1 MSIVGKRYASSQ
13 MQHIWSA
20 ETKVLKERELWI
32 AVMRAQAKLGLEIST
47 EVIAAYEGVK
57 TKIDLGSI
65 ERREAELK
73 HDVKARIE
81 EFNALAGHQR
91 IHLGLTSRD
100 VTENVEG
107 WQIRTSLELT
117 LSSSAQLLEELAK
130 KIESY
135 SDLAIVGR
143 THNVPAQ
150 LTTLGRRF
158 ASWGEEFLIAL
169 ENLETLHTNYRIKG
183 IKGAIGTGSDL
194 RALHNEN
201 WLEVE
206 RAVADELGIEKT
218 LIAPSQIYPRSL
230 DFQVVA
236 SLYQLAAPLSSIATN
251 IRLMAGLG
259 LLSEG
264 KASGQV
270 GSSAMPHKNNPRLSE
285 RVGGLFVLL
294 KGYLIMVS
302 EISGNQWNEGDVSE
316 SVVRR
321 IALADSFYSIDAI
334 LRSMKKILSEL
345 QVNESAISR
354 ELDRELE
361 HLLSSKVLLK
371 AVEKGM
377 GREAAHSLILES
389 ATESRSSSSESFFEL
404 LAKNKELDLSLSELE
419 ALKSNP
425 GEHLGDASKQAQ
437 QVLKLVRTQISALKK
452 FGNQSLDEISN

>member
-1 MSIVGKRYASSQ
+1 MSIVGKRYSSSQ
-13 MQHIWSA
+13 MQNLWSP

-32 AVMRAQAKLGLEIST
+32 AVMRVQAKLGLDISS
-47 EVIAAYEGVK
+47 EVITAYENVK

-100 VTENVEG
+100 VTENIEG

-117 LSSSAQLLEELAK
+117 LASSTQLLDELAK

-158 ASWGEEFLIAL
+158 ASWSEEFLIAL

-194 RALHNEN
+194 RALHIDK

-206 RAVADELGIEKT
+206 RAVADELGLEKT
-218 LIAPSQIYPRSL
+218 LMAPSQIYPRSL

-236 SLYQLAAPLSSIATN
+236 SLYQLAAPIASIATN

-259 LLSEG
+259 LFSEG
-264 KASGQV
+264 KSSGQV

-285 RVGGLFVLL
+285 RVNGLFILL
-294 KGYLIMVS
+294 KGYLTMVS
-302 EISGNQWNEGDVSE
+302 EISGNHWNEGDVSE

-321 IALADSFYSIDAI
+321 VALTDSFYTIDAI

-345 QVNESAISR
+345 QVNESALSK

-361 HLLSSKVLLK
+361 YLLSSKVLLK
-371 AVEKGM
+371 AVEKGI
-377 GREAAHSLILES
+377 GRESAHNLILEC
-389 ATESRSSSSESFFEL
+389 ATESRSSSSETFFEL
-404 LAKNKELDLSLSELE
+404 LAKNKELGLPLSELD

-425 GEHLGDASKQAQ
+425 SEHLGDASKQAQ

>member
-32 AVMRAQAKLGLEIST
+32 VVMRAQAKLGLEIST

-57 TKIDLGSI
+57 TKIDLDNI

-100 VTENVEG
+100 VTENIEG
-107 WQIRTSLELT
+107 WQIKKSLELT

-135 SDLAIVGR
+135 SSLAIVGR

-194 RALHNEN
+194 KALHNEN

-236 SLYQLAAPLSSIATN
+236 SLYQLA
-251 IRLMAGLG
+251 
-259 LLSEG
+259 
-264 KASGQV
+264 KA
-270 GSSAMPHKNNPRLSE
+270 
-285 RVGGLFVLL
+285 
-294 KGYLIMVS
+294 
-302 EISGNQWNEGDVSE
+302 
-316 SVVRR
+316 
-321 IALADSFYSIDAI
+321 
-334 LRSMKKILSEL
+334 
-345 QVNESAISR
+345 
-354 ELDRELE
+354 
-361 HLLSSKVLLK
+361 
-371 AVEKGM
+371 
-377 GREAAHSLILES
+377 
-389 ATESRSSSSESFFEL
+389 
-404 LAKNKELDLSLSELE
+404 
-419 ALKSNP
+419 
-425 GEHLGDASKQAQ
+425 KQAARWDRQ
-437 QVLKLVRTQISALKK
+437 PCPIKIIQDLVSAWADCSYCLR
-452 FGNQSLDEISN
+452 DI

>member
-13 MQHIWSA
+13 MQNIWSA

-32 AVMRAQAKLGLEIST
+32 AVMRAQAKLGIDISS
-47 EVIAAYEGVK
+47 EVITAYESVK
-57 TKIDLGSI
+57 TEIDLGSI

-81 EFNALAGHQR
+81 EFNALAGHQW

-100 VTENVEG
+100 VTENIEG
-107 WQIRTSLELT
+107 WQIKTSLELT

-135 SDLAIVGR
+135 SGLAIVGR

-158 ASWGEEFLIAL
+158 ASWSEELLIAL
-169 ENLETLHTNYRIKG
+169 ENLETLQTNYRIKG

-194 RALHNEN
+194 RVLHSVN

-206 RAVADELGIEKT
+206 RAVTDELGIEKT

-236 SLYQLAAPLSSIATN
+236 SLYQLAAPIASIATN

-285 RVGGLFVLL
+285 RVNGLFILL
-294 KGYLIMVS
+294 KGYLTMVS

-321 IALADSFYSIDAI
+321 VALADSFYTIDAI

-345 QVNESAISR
+345 KVNESAISR

-361 HLLSSKVLLK
+361 YLLSSKVLLK
-371 AVEKGM
+371 AVEKGL
-377 GREAAHSLILES
+377 GRESAHNLILES

-404 LAKNKELDLSLSELE
+404 LAKNKELGLSLSELE

-425 GEHLGDASKQAQ
+425 VERLGDASKQAE
-437 QVLKLVRTQISALKK
+437 QVLGLVRTQISAFKK

>member
-1 MSIVGKRYASSQ
+1 
-13 MQHIWSA
+13 MQNIWSA

-32 AVMRAQAKLGLEIST
+32 AVMRAQAKLGLDIST

-57 TKIDLGSI
+57 TKIDLDKI

-81 EFNALAGHQR
+81 EFNALAGHQK

-100 VTENVEG
+100 VTENIEG
-107 WQIRTSLELT
+107 WQIKRSLGLT

-135 SDLAIVGR
+135 SELAIVGR

-169 ENLETLHTNYRIKG
+169 EILETLHANYRIKG

-194 RALHNEN
+194 KALHSEK

-206 RAVADELGIEKT
+206 RAVAVELRVEKT

-236 SLYQLAAPLSSIATN
+236 SLYQLAAPIASIAIN

-264 KASGQV
+264 KTSGQV

-321 IALADSFYSIDAI
+321 VALADSFYTIDAI

-345 QVNESAISR
+345 QVNQSAISK
-354 ELDRELE
+354 ELARELE
-361 HLLSSKVLLK
+361 YLLSSKVLLK

-377 GREAAHSLILES
+377 GREAAHSLILEC
-389 ATESRSSSSESFFEL
+389 ATESRSSFSETFFEL
-404 LAKNKELDLSLSELE
+404 LAKNKELALSLSELE

-425 GEHLGDASKQAQ
+425 GEHLGDASEQAQ
-437 QVLKLVRTQISALKK
+437 QVLKIVRTQISALKK

>member
-100 VTENVEG
+100 VTENIEG
-107 WQIRTSLELT
+107 WQIKRSLELT

-404 LAKNKELDLSLSELE
+404 LAKNKEL
-419 ALKSNP
+419 
-425 GEHLGDASKQAQ
+425 
-437 QVLKLVRTQISALKK
+437 VRTQISALKK

>member
-13 MQHIWSA
+13 MQSIWSA

-32 AVMRAQAKLGLEIST
+32 AVMKVQAKLGLDISS
-47 EVIAAYEGVK
+47 ELIAAYESVK

-100 VTENVEG
+100 VTENIEG
-107 WQIRTSLELT
+107 WQMKTSLELT

-135 SDLAIVGR
+135 SGLAIVGR

-158 ASWGEEFLIAL
+158 ASWSEEFLIAL
-169 ENLETLHTNYRIKG
+169 ENLETLYTNYRIKG

-194 RALHNEN
+194 RALHSDD

-218 LIAPSQIYPRSL
+218 LLAPSQIYSRSL
-230 DFQVVA
+230 DFQVVG
-236 SLYQLAAPLSSIATN
+236 SLYQLAAPIASIATN

-264 KASGQV
+264 KAIGQV

-285 RVGGLFVLL
+285 RVGGLFILL
-294 KGYLIMVS
+294 KGYLTMVS

-321 IALADSFYSIDAI
+321 VALADSFYSIDAI

-345 QVNESAISR
+345 QINESVVLR
-354 ELDRELE
+354 ELNRELE
-361 HLLSSKVLLK
+361 YLLSSKVLLK
-371 AVEKGM
+371 AVEKGI
-377 GREAAHSLILES
+377 GRESAHSLILES
-389 ATESRSSSSESFFEL
+389 AAESRSSSSETFFEL
-404 LAKNKELDLSLSELE
+404 LAKNKELGLSLSELD

-425 GEHLGDASKQAQ
+425 GEHLGDASKQAK
-437 QVLKLVRTQISALKK
+437 QVLGLVRTQISALKE

>member
-1 MSIVGKRYASSQ
+1 MSVVGKRYASSQ
-13 MQHIWSA
+13 MQNIWSA

-32 AVMRAQAKLGLEIST
+32 AVMRAQAKLGLDIST
-47 EVIAAYEGVK
+47 EVIAAYESVK
-57 TKIDLGSI
+57 TQIDLGSI

-81 EFNALAGHQR
+81 EFNALSGHQK

-100 VTENVEG
+100 VTENIEG
-107 WQIRTSLELT
+107 WQIKSSLELT
-117 LSSSAQLLEELAK
+117 LSSSARLLEELAK

-169 ENLETLHTNYRIKG
+169 ENLETLHTNFRIKG

-194 RALHNEN
+194 KALHSDN
-201 WLEVE
+201 WQEVE
-206 RAVADELGIEKT
+206 RAVTDELGTEKT

-236 SLYQLAAPLSSIATN
+236 SLYQLAAPIALIATN

-264 KASGQV
+264 KADGQV

-285 RVGGLFVLL
+285 RVNGLFILL
-294 KGYLIMVS
+294 KGYLTMVS
-302 EISGNQWNEGDVSE
+302 EISGDQWNEGDVSE

-321 IALADSFYSIDAI
+321 VALADSFYTIDAI

-345 QVNESAISR
+345 QVNESAILR
-354 ELDRELE
+354 ELDREFE
-361 HLLSSKVLLK
+361 YLLSSKVLLK
-371 AVEKGM
+371 AVEKGI
-377 GREAAHSLILES
+377 GRESAHSLILES
-389 ATESRSSSSESFFEL
+389 ATNSRSSTSETFFEL
-404 LAKNKELDLSLSELE
+404 LAKNKELGLSLSELE
-419 ALKSNP
+419 SLKSNP
-425 GEHLGDASKQAQ
+425 SEHLGDASKQAE
-437 QVLKLVRTQISALKK
+437 QVLELVRNQITDLNE
-452 FGNQSLDEISN
+452 FGNPSLDEISN

>member
-13 MQHIWSA
+13 MQNIWSA
-20 ETKVLKERELWI
+20 ETKALKERELWI
-32 AVMRAQAKLGLEIST
+32 AVMRAQAKLGLDIST

-57 TKIDLGSI
+57 TKIDLDNI

-100 VTENVEG
+100 VTENIEG
-107 WQIRTSLELT
+107 WQIKKSLELT

-135 SDLAIVGR
+135 SDLAMVGR

-150 LTTLGRRF
+150 LTTLGKRF
-158 ASWGEEFLIAL
+158 ASWSEEFLITL

-194 RALHNEN
+194 KALHNEN

-206 RAVADELGIEKT
+206 RAVAGELGVEKT

-236 SLYQLAAPLSSIATN
+236 SLYQLAAPIASIAIN
-251 IRLMAGLG
+251 IRLMAALG

-264 KASGQV
+264 KTSGQV
-270 GSSAMPHKNNPRLSE
+270 GSSAMPHKDNPRLSE

-294 KGYLIMVS
+294 KGYLTMVS

-321 IALADSFYSIDAI
+321 VALADSFYTIDAI

-361 HLLSSKVLLK
+361 YLLSSKVLLK
-371 AVEKGM
+371 AVEKGI
-377 GREAAHSLILES
+377 GRESAHSLILES
-389 ATESRSSSSESFFEL
+389 ATESRSSSSETFFEL
-404 LAKNKELDLSLSELE
+404 LAKNKELALSLSELE

>member
-13 MQHIWSA
+13 IQNIWSA
-20 ETKVLKERELWI
+20 DTKVLKERELWI
-32 AVMRAQAKLGLEIST
+32 AVMRAQAKLGLDIST

-57 TKIDLGSI
+57 TKIDLDNI

-100 VTENVEG
+100 VTENIEG
-107 WQIRTSLELT
+107 WQIKTSLELT

-158 ASWGEEFLIAL
+158 ASWSEEFLIAL

-183 IKGAIGTGSDL
+183 IKGAIGSGSDL
-194 RALHNEN
+194 KALHSEN

-206 RAVADELGIEKT
+206 GAVADELGIDKT

-236 SLYQLAAPLSSIATN
+236 SLYQLAAPIASIAIN
-251 IRLMAGLG
+251 IRLMAGIG
-259 LLSEG
+259 LVSEG
-264 KASGQV
+264 RASGQV

-294 KGYLIMVS
+294 KGYLTMVS

-321 IALADSFYSIDAI
+321 VALADSFYSIDAI

-361 HLLSSKVLLK
+361 YLLSSKVLLK
-371 AVEKGM
+371 TVENGM

-389 ATESRSSSSESFFEL
+389 ATESRSSSSETFFEL
-404 LAKNKELDLSLSELE
+404 LAKNKELALSLSELE

-437 QVLKLVRTQISALKK
+437 QVLKLVRTKISALKK

>member
-13 MQHIWSA
+13 MQNIWSA

-32 AVMRAQAKLGLEIST
+32 AVMRAQAKLGLDIST

-57 TKIDLGSI
+57 TKIDLDNI

-100 VTENVEG
+100 VTENIEG
-107 WQIRTSLELT
+107 WQIKTSLELT

-158 ASWGEEFLIAL
+158 ASWSEEFLIAL

-183 IKGAIGTGSDL
+183 IKGAIGSGSDL
-194 RALHNEN
+194 KALHSEN

-206 RAVADELGIEKT
+206 GAVADELGIDKT

-236 SLYQLAAPLSSIATN
+236 SLYQLAAPIASIAIN
-251 IRLMAGLG
+251 IRLMAGIG
-259 LLSEG
+259 LVSEG
-264 KASGQV
+264 RASGQV

-294 KGYLIMVS
+294 KGYLTMVS

-321 IALADSFYSIDAI
+321 VALADSFYSIDAI

-361 HLLSSKVLLK
+361 YLLSSKVLLK
-371 AVEKGM
+371 TVENGM

-389 ATESRSSSSESFFEL
+389 ATESRSSSSETFFEL
-404 LAKNKELDLSLSELE
+404 LAKNKELALSLSELE

-437 QVLKLVRTQISALKK
+437 QVLKLVRTKISALKK

>member
-13 MQHIWSA
+13 MQNIWSA

-32 AVMRAQAKLGLEIST
+32 VVMRAQAILGLDIST
-47 EVIAAYEGVK
+47 EVIADYVGVK
-57 TKIDLGSI
+57 TKIDLSSI
-65 ERREAELK
+65 ERREVELK

-100 VTENVEG
+100 VTENIEG
-107 WQIRTSLELT
+107 WQIKKSLELT
-117 LSSSAQLLEELAK
+117 LSFSAQLLEELAK
-130 KIESY
+130 KIENY
-135 SDLAIVGR
+135 SGLAIVGR

-169 ENLETLHTNYRIKG
+169 ENLETLHANYRIKG

-194 RALHNEN
+194 KALHNEN

-206 RAVADELGIEKT
+206 RAVADELGVEKT

-236 SLYQLAAPLSSIATN
+236 SLYQLAAPIASIATN

-294 KGYLIMVS
+294 KGYLTMVS
-302 EISGNQWNEGDVSE
+302 EISGHQWNEGDVSE

-321 IALADSFYSIDAI
+321 VALADSFYTIDAI

-361 HLLSSKVLLK
+361 YLLSSKVLLK

-377 GREAAHSLILES
+377 GRESAHKLILQS
-389 ATESRSSSSESFFEL
+389 ATESRSSASQTFFEL
-404 LAKNKELDLSLSELE
+404 LAKSEELGLSLSELE

-452 FGNQSLDEISN
+452 FRNQSLDEISN

>member
-13 MQHIWSA
+13 MQNIWSA

-32 AVMRAQAKLGLEIST
+32 AVMRAQAKLGIDISS

-57 TKIDLGSI
+57 TKIDLDNI

-100 VTENVEG
+100 VTENIEG
-107 WQIRTSLELT
+107 WQIKTSLELT
-117 LSSSAQLLEELAK
+117 LSSSLQLLEELAK

-135 SDLAIVGR
+135 STLAIVGR

-158 ASWGEEFLIAL
+158 ASWGEEFLIAF

-194 RALHNEN
+194 KALHNEN

-206 RAVADELGIEKT
+206 RAVADELGIEET

-236 SLYQLAAPLSSIATN
+236 SLYQLAAPIASIAIN
-251 IRLMAGLG
+251 IRLMTGLG

-264 KASGQV
+264 RASGQV

-294 KGYLIMVS
+294 KGYLTMVS

-345 QVNESAISR
+345 QVNESAISK

-361 HLLSSKVLLK
+361 YLLSSKVLLK
-371 AVEKGM
+371 VVEKGM
-377 GREAAHSLILES
+377 GRESAHKLILQS
-389 ATESRSSSSESFFEL
+389 ATESRSSASQTFFEL
-404 LAKNKELDLSLSELE
+404 LAKSEELGLSLSELE

-425 GEHLGDASKQAQ
+425 SEHLGDASKQAQ

-452 FGNQSLDEISN
+452 FGNHSLDEISN

>member
-13 MQHIWSA
+13 MQNIWSA
-20 ETKVLKERELWI
+20 ETKVFKERELWI
-32 AVMRAQAKLGLEIST
+32 AVLRAQAKLGIDISS
-47 EVIAAYEGVK
+47 EVITAYESVK
-57 TKIDLGSI
+57 TQIDLGSI

-107 WQIRTSLELT
+107 WQIKTSLELT
-117 LSSSAQLLEELAK
+117 LSSSTQLLEELAK

-169 ENLETLHTNYRIKG
+169 ENLETLQTNYRIKG

-194 RALHNEN
+194 KELHSDN
-201 WLEVE
+201 WLEIE
-206 RAVADELGIEKT
+206 RAVTDELGIEKT

-230 DFQVVA
+230 DFQVVS
-236 SLYQLAAPLSSIATN
+236 SLYQLAAPIALIATN

-264 KASGQV
+264 KAIGQV

-285 RVGGLFVLL
+285 RVNGLFILL
-294 KGYLIMVS
+294 KGYITMVS

-321 IALADSFYSIDAI
+321 VALADSFYTIDAI

-345 QVNESAISR
+345 QVNESAISM

-361 HLLSSKVLLK
+361 YLLSSKVLLI
-371 AVEKGM
+371 AVEKGF
-377 GREAAHSLILES
+377 GREVAHQSILE
-389 ATESRSSSSESFFEL
+389 AAIESKSSDSKTFFEC
-404 LAKNKELDLSLSELE
+404 LANNKVLEFSLRDLEV
-419 ALKSNP
+419 LKSNH
-425 GEHLGDASKQAQ
+425 GTHLGDAISQAHE
-437 QVLKLVRTQISALKK
+437 VLELIKVKILRLKK
-452 FGNQSLDEISN
+452 LGNQDFDEILN

>member
-13 MQHIWSA
+13 MQNVWSA

-32 AVMRAQAKLGLEIST
+32 AVMRAQVKVGIDISS
-47 EVIAAYEGVK
+47 EVIAAYESVK

-65 ERREAELK
+65 ERRETELK

-81 EFNALAGHQR
+81 EFNALAGHQK

-100 VTENVEG
+100 VTENIEG
-107 WQIRTSLELT
+107 WQTKTSLDLT

-135 SDLAIVGR
+135 SGLAIVGR

-158 ASWGEEFLIAL
+158 ASWSEEFLIAL
-169 ENLETLHTNYRIKG
+169 ENLETLHTNYRVKG

-194 RALHNEN
+194 KALHSDN
-201 WLEVE
+201 WLEIE
-206 RAVADELGIEKT
+206 RAVADELGIKKT
-218 LIAPSQIYPRSL
+218 LIAPSQIYPS
-230 DFQVVA
+230 A
-236 SLYQLAAPLSSIATN
+236 SIATN
-251 IRLMAGLG
+251 IRLMAGLS

-285 RVGGLFVLL
+285 RVYGLFILL
-294 KGYLIMVS
+294 KGYLTMVS

-321 IALADSFYSIDAI
+321 VALADSFYTIDAI
-334 LRSMKKILSEL
+334 LRSMRKILSEL
-345 QVNESAISR
+345 QVNESAISK

-361 HLLSSKVLLK
+361 YLLSSKVLLK
-371 AVEKGM
+371 AVEKGI
-377 GREAAHSLILES
+377 GRESAHSLILES
-389 ATESRSSSSESFFEL
+389 ATESRFSSSETFFEL
-404 LAKNKELDLSLSELE
+404 LARNKELGLSLSELE

-425 GEHLGDASKQAQ
+425 GEHLGDASRQAE
-437 QVLKLVRTQISALKK
+437 QVLGLVRTQISALKK

>member
-1 MSIVGKRYASSQ
+1 MSIAGKRYASSQ
-13 MQHIWSA
+13 MQSIWSA
-20 ETKVLKERELWI
+20 ETKVLNERELWI
-32 AVMRAQAKLGLEIST
+32 AVMRAQAKLGLDISSK
-47 EVIAAYEGVK
+47 VITAYESVK
-57 TKIDLGSI
+57 TEIDLGSI

-81 EFNALAGHQR
+81 EFNALAGHQK

-100 VTENVEG
+100 VTENIEG
-107 WQIRTSLELT
+107 WQIKKSLELT

-130 KIESY
+130 KIENY

-169 ENLETLHTNYRIKG
+169 ENLETLQKNYRIKG

-194 RALHNEN
+194 KALHGEN

-206 RAVADELGIEKT
+206 SAVTDELGIEKT

-236 SLYQLAAPLSSIATN
+236 SLYQLAAPIASIATN
-251 IRLMAGLG
+251 IRLMAGLS

-264 KASGQV
+264 KAGGQV

-285 RVGGLFVLL
+285 RVNGLFILL
-294 KGYLIMVS
+294 KGYLTMVS

-321 IALADSFYSIDAI
+321 VALADSFYCIDAI

-345 QVNESAISR
+345 QVNKSAISR
-354 ELDRELE
+354 ELDSELE
-361 HLLSSKVLLK
+361 YLLSSKVLLK
-371 AVEKGM
+371 SVKKGI
-377 GREAAHSLILES
+377 GRESAHKLILES
-389 ATESRSSSSESFFEL
+389 ATESRSNSSETFFEL
-404 LAKNKELDLSLSELE
+404 LAKSKELGLSLSELE
-419 ALKSNP
+419 ALKFNP

-437 QVLKLVRTQISALKK
+437 QVLALVRTQISALKE

>member
-13 MQHIWSA
+13 MQSIWSS

-32 AVMRAQAKLGLEIST
+32 AVMRAQAKLGLDIST
-47 EVIAAYEGVK
+47 EVIAAYESVK
-57 TKIDLGSI
+57 TQIDLGSI

-81 EFNALAGHQR
+81 EFNALSGHQR

-100 VTENVEG
+100 ITENIEG
-107 WQIRTSLELT
+107 WQIKTSLELT
-117 LSSSAQLLEELAK
+117 LSSSARLLEELAK

-169 ENLETLHTNYRIKG
+169 ENLETLHTNFRIKG

-194 RALHNEN
+194 KALHSDN
-201 WLEVE
+201 WQEVE
-206 RAVADELGIEKT
+206 RAVTDELGIEKT

-236 SLYQLAAPLSSIATN
+236 SLYQLAAPIASIATN

-264 KASGQV
+264 KADGQV

-285 RVGGLFVLL
+285 RVNGLFILL
-294 KGYLIMVS
+294 KGYLTMVS
-302 EISGNQWNEGDVSE
+302 EISGDQWNEGDVSE

-321 IALADSFYSIDAI
+321 VALADSFYTIDAI

-345 QVNESAISR
+345 QVNESAISM
-354 ELDRELE
+354 EVDREIE
-361 HLLSSKVLLK
+361 YLLSSKVLLI
-371 AVEKGM
+371 ASQKGV
-377 GREAAHSLILES
+377 GREAAHSLILET
-389 ATESRSSSSESFFEL
+389 ATKSRSSDSETFFEL
-404 LAKNKELDLSLSELE
+404 LAKNKELDLPFSQLQE
-419 ALKSNP
+419 LKSKP
-425 GEHLGDASKQAQ
+425 QEHLGDASAQ
-437 QVLKLVRTQISALKK
+437 SRDLLRILRAQISHLAVH
-452 FGNQSLDEISN
+452 GNQNLEEISN

>member
-13 MQHIWSA
+13 MQNIWSP

-32 AVMRAQAKLGLEIST
+32 AVMRVQAKLGLDISG
-47 EVIAAYEGVK
+47 EVIAAYENVK

-100 VTENVEG
+100 VTENIEG

-117 LSSSAQLLEELAK
+117 LASSAQLLDELAK

-158 ASWGEEFLIAL
+158 ASWSEEFLIAL

-194 RALHNEN
+194 SALHVDK

-206 RAVADELGIEKT
+206 RSVADELELEKI
-218 LIAPSQIYPRSL
+218 LMAPSQIYPRSL

-236 SLYQLAAPLSSIATN
+236 SLYQLAAPIASIATN
-251 IRLMAGLG
+251 IRIMAGLG

-285 RVGGLFVLL
+285 RVNGLFVLL
-294 KGYLIMVS
+294 KGYLTMVS

-321 IALADSFYSIDAI
+321 VALADSFYTIDAI

-345 QVNESAISR
+345 QVNQSAISK

-361 HLLSSKVLLK
+361 YILSSKVLLR
-371 AVEKGM
+371 AVEKGA
-377 GREAAHSLILES
+377 GRESAHSLILES
-389 ATESRSSSSESFFEL
+389 ATESRSSSTETFFEL
-404 LAKNKELDLSLSELE
+404 LAKNKELGLSLSELD

-425 GEHLGDASKQAQ
+425 SEHLGDASKQAQ
-437 QVLKLVRTQISALKK
+437 QVLNLIRTQISALKK

>member
-13 MQHIWSA
+13 IQNIWSA

-32 AVMRAQAKLGLEIST
+32 AVMRAQAKLGIDIST
-47 EVIAAYEGVK
+47 EAIAAYEGVK
-57 TKIDLGSI
+57 TKIDLDNI

-100 VTENVEG
+100 VTENIEG
-107 WQIRTSLELT
+107 WQIKTSLELT
-117 LSSSAQLLEELAK
+117 LSSSLQLLEELAK

-135 SDLAIVGR
+135 STLAIVGR

-158 ASWGEEFLIAL
+158 ASWGEEFLIAF

-194 RALHNEN
+194 KALHNEN

-206 RAVADELGIEKT
+206 RAVADELGIEET

-236 SLYQLAAPLSSIATN
+236 SLYQLAAPIASIAIN
-251 IRLMAGLG
+251 IRLMTGLG

-264 KASGQV
+264 RASGQV

-294 KGYLIMVS
+294 KGYLTMVS

-345 QVNESAISR
+345 QVNESAISK

-361 HLLSSKVLLK
+361 YLLSSKVLLK
-371 AVEKGM
+371 VVEKGM
-377 GREAAHSLILES
+377 GRESAHKLILQS
-389 ATESRSSSSESFFEL
+389 ATESRSSASQTFFEL
-404 LAKNKELDLSLSELE
+404 LAKSEELGLSLSELE

-425 GEHLGDASKQAQ
+425 SEHLGDASKQAQ

-452 FGNQSLDEISN
+452 FGNHSLDEISN

>member
-1 MSIVGKRYASSQ
+1 
-13 MQHIWSA
+13 MQNIWSA
-20 ETKVLKERELWI
+20 ETKALKERELWI
-32 AVMRAQAKLGLEIST
+32 AVMRAQAKLGLDIST

-57 TKIDLGSI
+57 TKIDLDNI

-81 EFNALAGHQR
+81 EFNALAGHQK

-100 VTENVEG
+100 VTENIEG
-107 WQIRTSLELT
+107 WQIKKSLELT

-130 KIESY
+130 KIENY

-169 ENLETLHTNYRIKG
+169 EILETLHANYRIKG

-194 RALHNEN
+194 KALHSEK

-206 RAVADELGIEKT
+206 RAVAGELGIEET

-236 SLYQLAAPLSSIATN
+236 SLYQLAAPIASIAIN
-251 IRLMAGLG
+251 IRLMAGIG

-264 KASGQV
+264 KAGGQV
-270 GSSAMPHKNNPRLSE
+270 GSSAMPHKDNPRLSE
-285 RVGGLFVLL
+285 RVNGLFILL
-294 KGYLIMVS
+294 KGYLTMVS

-321 IALADSFYSIDAI
+321 VALADTFYTIDAI

-361 HLLSSKVLLK
+361 YLLSSKVLLK

-377 GREAAHSLILES
+377 GRESAHSLILES

-404 LAKNKELDLSLSELE
+404 LAKNKELGLSLSELE

-437 QVLKLVRTQISALKK
+437 QVLKLVRTQISALKE

>member
-13 MQHIWSA
+13 MQNIWSA

-32 AVMRAQAKLGLEIST
+32 AVMRAQAKLGIDISS
-47 EVIAAYEGVK
+47 EVIAAYENVK
-57 TKIDLGSI
+57 TKIDLSSI

-81 EFNALAGHQR
+81 ELNTLAGHQK
-91 IHLGLTSRD
+91 IHIGLTSRD
-100 VTENVEG
+100 VTENIEG
-107 WQIRTSLELT
+107 WQIKTSLELT
-117 LSSSAQLLEELAK
+117 LSSSTQLLEELAK

-135 SDLAIVGR
+135 ADLAIVGR

-150 LTTLGRRF
+150 ITTLGRRF

-169 ENLETLHTNYRIKG
+169 ENLETFHTNYRIRG

-194 RALHNEN
+194 QALHSEN

-206 RAVADELGIEKT
+206 RAVADELGVEKT

-236 SLYQLAAPLSSIATN
+236 ILYQLAAPIASIATN
-251 IRLMAGLG
+251 IRLMAGLE

-285 RVGGLFVLL
+285 RVNGLFILL
-294 KGYLIMVS
+294 KGYLTMVS

-321 IALADSFYSIDAI
+321 VALADSFHTIDAI
-334 LRSMKKILSEL
+334 LRTMKKILSEL
-345 QVNESAISR
+345 QINESAISK

-361 HLLSSKVLLK
+361 DLLSSKVLLA
-371 AVEKGM
+371 AVEKGL
-377 GREAAHSLILES
+377 GRESAHRLIHKC
-389 ATESRSSSSESFFEL
+389 ATESKFNTSETFFERL
-404 LAKNKELDLSLSELE
+404 TKIKELGLSASELE
-419 ALKSNP
+419 DLKAYPNEHF
-425 GEHLGDASKQAQ
+425 GEASKQAY
-437 QVLKLVRTQISALKK
+437 QVLELARTQISALKE

>member
-13 MQHIWSA
+13 MQNIWSA

-32 AVMRAQAKLGLEIST
+32 AVMRAQAKLGLDIST
-47 EVIAAYEGVK
+47 LVIAAYESVK
-57 TKIDLGSI
+57 TKIDLVSI

-100 VTENVEG
+100 VTENIEG
-107 WQIRTSLELT
+107 WQMKTSLELT

-135 SDLAIVGR
+135 SGLAIVGR

-158 ASWGEEFLIAL
+158 ASWSEEFLIAL
-169 ENLETLHTNYRIKG
+169 ENLETLYTNYRIKG

-194 RALHNEN
+194 RALHSDD

-218 LIAPSQIYPRSL
+218 LLAPSQIYSRSL
-230 DFQVVA
+230 DFQVVG
-236 SLYQLAAPLSSIATN
+236 SLYQLAAPIASIATN

-264 KASGQV
+264 KAIGQV

-285 RVGGLFVLL
+285 RVGGLFILL
-294 KGYLIMVS
+294 KGYLTMVS

-321 IALADSFYSIDAI
+321 VALADSFYSIDAI

-345 QVNESAISR
+345 QINESVVLR
-354 ELDRELE
+354 ELNRELE
-361 HLLSSKVLLK
+361 YLLSSKVLLK
-371 AVEKGM
+371 AVEKGI
-377 GREAAHSLILES
+377 GRESAHSLILES
-389 ATESRSSSSESFFEL
+389 AAESRSSSSETFFEL
-404 LAKNKELDLSLSELE
+404 LAKNKELGLSLSELD

-425 GEHLGDASKQAQ
+425 GEHLGDASKQAK
-437 QVLKLVRTQISALKK
+437 QVLGLVRTQISALKE

>member
-1 MSIVGKRYASSQ
+1 
-13 MQHIWSA
+13 
-20 ETKVLKERELWI
+20 
-32 AVMRAQAKLGLEIST
+32 MRAQAKLGLDIST

-57 TKIDLGSI
+57 TKIDLDNI

-107 WQIRTSLELT
+107 WQIKTSLELT

-130 KIESY
+130 RIESY

-158 ASWGEEFLIAL
+158 ASWSEEFLIAL
-169 ENLETLHTNYRIKG
+169 ENLETLQKNYRIKG

-194 RALHNEN
+194 KALHSEK

-206 RAVADELGIEKT
+206 RAVAGELGIEKT

-236 SLYQLAAPLSSIATN
+236 SLYQLAAPIASVATN

-294 KGYLIMVS
+294 KGYLTMVS

-321 IALADSFYSIDAI
+321 VALADSFYSIDAI

-361 HLLSSKVLLK
+361 YLLSSKVLLK
-371 AVEKGM
+371 TVENGM

-389 ATESRSSSSESFFEL
+389 ATESRSSSSETFFEL
-404 LAKNKELDLSLSELE
+404 LAKNKELALSLSELE

-437 QVLKLVRTQISALKK
+437 QVLKLVRTKISALKK

>member
-1 MSIVGKRYASSQ
+1 
-13 MQHIWSA
+13 
-20 ETKVLKERELWI
+20 
-32 AVMRAQAKLGLEIST
+32 MRAQAKLGLDIST
-47 EVIAAYEGVK
+47 EVITAYESVK
-57 TKIDLGSI
+57 TEIDLGSI
-65 ERREAELK
+65 ERREAKLK

-100 VTENVEG
+100 VTENIEG
-107 WQIRTSLELT
+107 WQIKTSLELT
-117 LSSSAQLLEELAK
+117 LSSSAQLLEDLAK

-158 ASWGEEFLIAL
+158 ASWSEEFLIAL
-169 ENLETLHTNYRIKG
+169 ENLETLHANYRIKG
-183 IKGAIGTGSDL
+183 IKGAIGTGTDL
-194 RALHNEN
+194 RALHSDD

-206 RAVADELGIEKT
+206 RAVADELGIEET

-236 SLYQLAAPLSSIATN
+236 SLYQLAAPIASIATS
-251 IRLMAGLG
+251 IRLMAGLD

-264 KASGQV
+264 KTSGQV

-294 KGYLIMVS
+294 KGYLTMVS

-321 IALADSFYSIDAI
+321 VALADSFYTIDAI

-361 HLLSSKVLLK
+361 YLLSSKVLLK

-377 GREAAHSLILES
+377 GRESAHKLILQS
-389 ATESRSSSSESFFEL
+389 ATESRSSASQTFFEL
-404 LAKNKELDLSLSELE
+404 LAKSEELGLSLSELE

-425 GEHLGDASKQAQ
+425 SEHLGDASKQAQ
-437 QVLKLVRTQISALKK
+437 QVLKIVRTQISALKK

>member
-1 MSIVGKRYASSQ
+1 

-32 AVMRAQAKLGLEIST
+32 AVMRAQAKLGLDIST

-81 EFNALAGHQR
+81 EFNALAGHQK

-100 VTENVEG
+100 VTENIEG
-107 WQIRTSLELT
+107 WQIKTSLELT

-130 KIESY
+130 KIEGY

-158 ASWGEEFLIAL
+158 ASWSEEFLIAL
-169 ENLETLHTNYRIKG
+169 DNVETLHTDYRIKG

-194 RALHNEN
+194 KALHSDN

-206 RAVADELGIEKT
+206 RAVAGELGIEKT

-236 SLYQLAAPLSSIATN
+236 SLYQLAAPIASIAIN
-251 IRLMAGLG
+251 IRLMAGLS

-294 KGYLIMVS
+294 KGYLTMVS

-321 IALADSFYSIDAI
+321 ISLADSFYTIDAI

-361 HLLSSKVLLK
+361 YLLSSKVLLK
-371 AVEKGM
+371 AVVKGM
-377 GREAAHSLILES
+377 GRESAHSLILES
-389 ATESRSSSSESFFEL
+389 ATESRSSFSETFFEL
-404 LAKNKELDLSLSELE
+404 LAKNKELALSLSELE

-452 FGNQSLDEISN
+452 FGNQSLDEISS

>member
-13 MQHIWSA
+13 MQNIWSV
-20 ETKVLKERELWI
+20 ETKVLRERELWI
-32 AVMRAQAKLGLEIST
+32 TVMRAQAKLGIDISS
-47 EVIAAYEGVK
+47 EVIAAYESVK
-57 TKIDLGSI
+57 TRIDLGSI

-81 EFNALAGHQR
+81 EFNALAGHQK

-100 VTENVEG
+100 VTENIEG
-107 WQIRTSLELT
+107 WQINRSLELT
-117 LSSSAQLLEELAK
+117 FSSSAQLLEELAK
-130 KIESY
+130 KIEGY
-135 SDLAIVGR
+135 SDFATVGR

-158 ASWGEEFLIAL
+158 ASWSEEFIIAL
-169 ENLETLHTNYRIKG
+169 KNLETLHKNYRIKG

-194 RALHNEN
+194 RALHSDN
-201 WLEVE
+201 WLEIE
-206 RAVADELGIEKT
+206 RAVADELGTEKT

-236 SLYQLAAPLSSIATN
+236 SLYQLAAPLASIAIN

-259 LLSEG
+259 LVSEG
-264 KASGQV
+264 KTSGQV

-285 RVGGLFVLL
+285 RVSGLFILL
-294 KGYLIMVS
+294 KGYLTMVS

-321 IALADSFYSIDAI
+321 VALADSFLAIDAI

-345 QVNESAISR
+345 QVFESAISK

-361 HLLSSKVLLK
+361 YLLSSKVLLK

-377 GREAAHSLILES
+377 GRESAHGLILES
-389 ATESRSSSSESFFEL
+389 ATESRSSSSETFFEL
-404 LAKNKELDLSLSELE
+404 IAKNKELGLSLSELD

-425 GEHLGDASKQAQ
+425 VEHLGDASKQAR
-437 QVLKLVRTQISALKK
+437 QVLGLVRTQISALKK
-452 FGNQSLDEISN
+452 FGNQSFDEISN

>member
-32 AVMRAQAKLGLEIST
+32 AVMRAQAKLGIDILT

-100 VTENVEG
+100 VTENIEG
-107 WQIRTSLELT
+107 WQIKKSLELT

-135 SDLAIVGR
+135 SGLAIVGR

-158 ASWGEEFLIAL
+158 ASWSEEFLIAL

-206 RAVADELGIEKT
+206 RAVAGELGIEKT
-218 LIAPSQIYPRSL
+218 LLAPSQIYPRSL

-236 SLYQLAAPLSSIATN
+236 SLYQLAAPIASLAIN

-259 LLSEG
+259 LISEG

-294 KGYLIMVS
+294 KGYLTMVS

-321 IALADSFYSIDAI
+321 VALADSFYTIDAI
-334 LRSMKKILSEL
+334 LRSMKKVISEL
-345 QVNESAISR
+345 QVNESAMSI

-361 HLLSSKVLLK
+361 YLLSSKVLLK
-371 AVEKGM
+371 AVENGM

-389 ATESRSSSSESFFEL
+389 ATESRLNSSETFFEL
-404 LAKNKELDLSLSELE
+404 LAKSEELGLSLSELE

>member
-13 MQHIWSA
+13 MQNIWSA

-32 AVMRAQAKLGLEIST
+32 AVMRAQAKLGLDIST
-47 EVIAAYEGVK
+47 EVITAYESVK
-57 TKIDLGSI
+57 TEIDLGSI
-65 ERREAELK
+65 ERREAKLK

-100 VTENVEG
+100 VTENIEG
-107 WQIRTSLELT
+107 WQIKTSLELT

-169 ENLETLHTNYRIKG
+169 ENLATLHTNYRIKG
-183 IKGAIGTGSDL
+183 IKGALGTGSDL
-194 RALHNEN
+194 KELHGDN
-201 WLEVE
+201 WLVVE
-206 RAVADELGIEKT
+206 RAVAGELGIEKT

-236 SLYQLAAPLSSIATN
+236 SLYQLAAPIASVATN

-294 KGYLIMVS
+294 KGYLTMVS

-321 IALADSFYSIDAI
+321 VALADSFYTIDAI
-334 LRSMKKILSEL
+334 LRSMKKIFSEL
-345 QVNESAISR
+345 QVKESAISK

-361 HLLSSKVLLK
+361 YLLSSKVLLK

-377 GREAAHSLILES
+377 GRESAHSLILES
-389 ATESRSSSSESFFEL
+389 ATESRSSASQTFFEL

-437 QVLKLVRTQISALKK
+437 QVLKIVRTQISALKK

>member
-1 MSIVGKRYASSQ
+1 
-13 MQHIWSA
+13 
-20 ETKVLKERELWI
+20 
-32 AVMRAQAKLGLEIST
+32 MRAQAKLGLDISS
-47 EVIAAYEGVK
+47 EVIAAYERVK
-57 TKIDLGSI
+57 TEIDLGSI

-73 HDVKARIE
+73 HDVKARVE
-81 EFNALAGHQR
+81 EFNALAGHQK

-100 VTENVEG
+100 ITENIEG
-107 WQIRTSLELT
+107 WQIKTSLEFT

-135 SDLAIVGR
+135 AELAIVGR

-150 LTTLGRRF
+150 ITTLGRRF

-194 RALHNEN
+194 KALHSDK
-201 WLEVE
+201 WLEIE
-206 RAVADELGIEKT
+206 RAVAYELGIEKS

-236 SLYQLAAPLSSIATN
+236 SLYQLAAPIASIATN

-285 RVGGLFVLL
+285 RVGGLFILL
-294 KGYLIMVS
+294 KGYLTMVS

-321 IALADSFYSIDAI
+321 VALADSFYSIDAI

-361 HLLSSKVLLK
+361 YLLSSKVLLK
-371 AVEKGM
+371 AVEKGI
-377 GREAAHSLILES
+377 GRESAHSLILES
-389 ATESRSSSSESFFEL
+389 ATESRSSASESFFEL
-404 LAKNKELDLSLSELE
+404 LVKNKELGLSFSKLD

-437 QVLKLVRTQISALKK
+437 EVLELVRTQISALKE
-452 FGNQSLDEISN
+452 FENQSLDEISN

>member
-13 MQHIWSA
+13 MQNIWSA

-32 AVMRAQAKLGLEIST
+32 AVMRAQAKLGLDIST

-57 TKIDLGSI
+57 TKIDLDNI

-100 VTENVEG
+100 VTENIEG
-107 WQIRTSLELT
+107 WQIKTSLELT

-158 ASWGEEFLIAL
+158 ASWSEEFLIAL

-194 RALHNEN
+194 KALHSEN

-206 RAVADELGIEKT
+206 RAVAGELGIEKT

-236 SLYQLAAPLSSIATN
+236 SLYQLAAPIASIAIN
-251 IRLMAGLG
+251 IRLMAGIG
-259 LLSEG
+259 LVSEG
-264 KASGQV
+264 RASGQV

-294 KGYLIMVS
+294 KGYLTMVS

-321 IALADSFYSIDAI
+321 VALADSFYSIDAI

-361 HLLSSKVLLK
+361 YLLSSKVLLK
-371 AVEKGM
+371 TVENGM

-389 ATESRSSSSESFFEL
+389 ATESRSSFSETFFEL
-404 LAKNKELDLSLSELE
+404 LAKNKELALSLSELE

-437 QVLKLVRTQISALKK
+437 QVLKLVRTKISALKK

>member
-13 MQHIWSA
+13 MQNIWSA

-32 AVMRAQAKLGLEIST
+32 AVMRAQAKLGLDISA
-47 EVIAAYEGVK
+47 EVITAYESVK
-57 TKIDLGSI
+57 SEIDLGSI

-100 VTENVEG
+100 VTESIEG
-107 WQIRTSLELT
+107 WQIKTSLELT

-158 ASWGEEFLIAL
+158 ASWSEEFLIAL
-169 ENLETLHTNYRIKG
+169 ENLETLQTTYRIKG

-194 RALHNEN
+194 KALHSDN

-206 RAVADELGIEKT
+206 RAVTDALGIEKT

-236 SLYQLAAPLSSIATN
+236 SLYQLAAPIASIATN

-264 KASGQV
+264 KAIGQV
-270 GSSAMPHKNNPRLSE
+270 GSSAMPHKDNPRLSE

-294 KGYLIMVS
+294 KGYLTMVS

-321 IALADSFYSIDAI
+321 VALADSFYSIDAI

-345 QVNESAISR
+345 QVNESAISK

-361 HLLSSKVLLK
+361 YLLSSKVLLK
-371 AVEKGM
+371 AVEKGI
-377 GREAAHSLILES
+377 GRESAHSLILKS
-389 ATESRSSSSESFFEL
+389 ATESRSSASGAFFEL
-404 LAKNKELDLSLSELE
+404 LAKNKELGLSLSELD

-437 QVLKLVRTQISALKK
+437 QVLGLVRTQISALKE
-452 FGNQSLDEISN
+452 FENQSLDEISN

>member
-13 MQHIWSA
+13 MQSIWSA

-32 AVMRAQAKLGLEIST
+32 AVMRAQAKLGRDIST
-47 EVIAAYEGVK
+47 EVITAYESVK
-57 TKIDLGSI
+57 SEIDLGSI
-65 ERREAELK
+65 ERRESALK

-107 WQIRTSLELT
+107 WQIKTSLELT
-117 LSSSAQLLEELAK
+117 LSSSAQLLEDLAK
-130 KIESY
+130 KIENY

-158 ASWGEEFLIAL
+158 ASWSEEFLIAL

-194 RALHNEN
+194 KALHSDN

-206 RAVADELGIEKT
+206 RAVTDQLGIEKT

-236 SLYQLAAPLSSIATN
+236 SLYQLAAPIASIATN
-251 IRLMAGLG
+251 IRLMAGHA

-264 KASGQV
+264 KAIGQV

-285 RVGGLFVLL
+285 RVNGLFILL
-294 KGYLIMVS
+294 KGYLTMVS
-302 EISGNQWNEGDVSE
+302 EISGNQWNAGDVSE

-321 IALADSFYSIDAI
+321 VALADSFYSIDAI

-345 QVNESAISR
+345 QINESAISK
-354 ELDRELE
+354 ELDSELE
-361 HLLSSKVLLK
+361 YPLSSKVLLK
-371 AVEKGM
+371 AVEKGI
-377 GREAAHSLILES
+377 GRESAHKLILQS
-389 ATESRSSSSESFFEL
+389 ATESRSSSSETFFEL
-404 LAKNKELDLSLSELE
+404 LARSKELGLSLSELE
-419 ALKSNP
+419 SLKSNP
-425 GEHLGDASKQAQ
+425 GEHLGDASKQAR
-437 QVLKLVRTQISALKK
+437 QVLALVITQFSALKK

>member
-13 MQHIWSA
+13 MQSIWSA
-20 ETKVLKERELWI
+20 ETKILKERELWI
-32 AVMRAQAKLGLEIST
+32 AVMRAQAKLGLDIST
-47 EVIAAYEGVK
+47 VVIAAYESVK
-57 TKIDLGSI
+57 TKIDLVSI

-100 VTENVEG
+100 VTENIEG
-107 WQIRTSLELT
+107 RQMKTSLELT

-158 ASWGEEFLIAL
+158 ASWSEEFLIAL
-169 ENLETLHTNYRIKG
+169 ENLETLHAKYRIKG

-194 RALHNEN
+194 KALHSDN
-201 WLEVE
+201 WLEIE
-206 RAVADELGIEKT
+206 RAVADELGTKET

-230 DFQVVA
+230 DLQVVA
-236 SLYQLAAPLSSIATN
+236 SLYQLAAPIASIAIN

-259 LLSEG
+259 LVSEG

-285 RVGGLFVLL
+285 RVNGLFILL
-294 KGYLIMVS
+294 KGYLTMIS

-321 IALADSFYSIDAI
+321 VALADSFFTIDAI

-361 HLLSSKVLLK
+361 YLLSSKVLLK
-371 AVEKGM
+371 AVEKGI
-377 GREAAHSLILES
+377 GRESAHSLILES

-404 LAKNKELDLSLSELE
+404 LAKNKEIGLSLSELE

-425 GEHLGDASKQAQ
+425 DEHLGDASKQAQ
-437 QVLKLVRTQISALKK
+437 QVLGLVRTQISALKK

>member
-1 MSIVGKRYASSQ
+1 
-13 MQHIWSA
+13 MQSIWSA

-32 AVMRAQAKLGLEIST
+32 AVMRAQAKLGIDISS
-47 EVIAAYEGVK
+47 EVIAAYESIK
-57 TKIDLGSI
+57 TEIDLGSI

-100 VTENVEG
+100 VTENIEA
-107 WQIRTSLELT
+107 WQIKTSLELT

-130 KIESY
+130 KIENY

-158 ASWGEEFLIAL
+158 ASWSEEFLIAL
-169 ENLETLHTNYRIKG
+169 ENLDTFYTNYRIKG

-194 RALHNEN
+194 KALHSDD

-206 RAVADELGIEKT
+206 RAVTDELGIEKT

-230 DFQVVA
+230 DFQVIA
-236 SLYQLAAPLSSIATN
+236 SLYQLAAPIASIATN
-251 IRLMAGLG
+251 IRLMAGLS

-270 GSSAMPHKNNPRLSE
+270 GSSAMPHKDNPRLSE
-285 RVGGLFVLL
+285 RVGGLFILL
-294 KGYLIMVS
+294 KGYLTMVS

-321 IALADSFYSIDAI
+321 VALADSFYSIDAI

-354 ELDRELE
+354 ELDIELE
-361 HLLSSKVLLK
+361 YLLSSKVLLK
-371 AVEKGM
+371 AVEKGI
-377 GREAAHSLILES
+377 GRESAHSLILKS
-389 ATESRSSSSESFFEL
+389 ATESRSSASGAFFEL
-404 LAKNKELDLSLSELE
+404 LAKNKELGLSLSELE
-419 ALKSNP
+419 ALKSNS

-437 QVLKLVRTQISALKK
+437 QVLELARTQISALKK